1 MKDVVVITGGGSGM
15 GLATARYMSK
25 EKIIVLSGRTV
36 KKLEGAV
43 ETLKNDGFEA
53 YAFACDTSS
62 RESVKALAEYAKSLG
77 CNKIALGH
85 HFNDVIETLAQTLEQ
100 RDKVYKEYNESG
112 GHPLIEYTNKSGATN
127 LMKHPLLGLWDELNK
142 SALAYWRDLGL
153 TPAGLK
159 KLDTD
164 ALKKKKA
171 SSFGDF
177 LMSRISEE

>member
-1 MKDVVVITGGGSGM
+1 M
-15 GLATARYMSK
+15 
-25 EKIIVLSGRTV
+25 
-36 KKLEGAV
+36 
-43 ETLKNDGFEA
+43 KNDM
-53 YAFACDTSS
+53 TKK
-62 RESVKALAEYAKSLG
+62 RWKAQIIECCKSAGTYEEY
-77 CNKIALGH
+77 
-85 HFNDVIETLAQTLEQ
+85 FNDVIETLAQTLEQ

>member
-1 MKDVVVITGGGSGM
+1 MTKKRWK
-15 GLATARYMSK
+15 AQ
-25 EKIIVLSGRTV
+25 IIECCKSAGTY
-36 KKLEGAV
+36 E
-43 ETLKNDGFEA
+43 
-53 YAFACDTSS
+53 
-62 RESVKALAEYAKSLG
+62 EY
-77 CNKIALGH
+77 
-85 HFNDVIETLAQTLEQ
+85 FNDVIETLAQTLEQ